1 MAFRASIMICFWKTN
16 ASVSDIYPYRRK
28 PSLEQAISLMHAYTH
43 SVHTEH
49 NKRMHYRFPQ
59 KHLATLLS
67 MSAFPPFR
75 YNGNHRKETE
85 RKHAEKVIW
94 KKKHEVHLCI
104 SQILQ
109 TEHKGEFLWIHVK
122 AVKITFHNV

>member
-1 MAFRASIMICFWKTN
+1 MNMAFRASIMICFWKTN

-75 YNGNHRKETE
+75 CNGNHRKETE

-94 KKKHEVHLCI
+94 KKNMR
-104 SQILQ
+104 
-109 TEHKGEFLWIHVK
+109 F
-122 AVKITFHNV
+122 TFVSPRFSKPSTKVSFFGFMSRL